1 MKVHYVNSFASGT
14 QHKVFNGATLYMF
27 AELFPAEV
35 HVYSVPSSECF
46 LKTIP
51 NAGNVASW
59 KRLWVCSINSL
70 AGLGLRYVQSALCNV
85 WVLLKAKPVDLVVY
99 NFNNVFSS
107 HVVDILCRCFRRN
120 VLVFCHNE
128 LEYITNSGKHSSLQ
142 KKVLSRLTN
151 SYFSVRRKQVAKGLR
166 FVVLGGS
173 ILRNLRPVLSPEM
186 AARFWAIDHPVTT
199 SEKSVHHV
207 EAGKGYVNI
216 GTVGIVNYYKGASE
230 LVNVVKSVSPDSNV
244 RFSIVGSVQ
253 GDVEPVRNAGI
264 TLPPNPSVPMPDS
277 EFQRAV
283 AALDFI
289 LLLYP
294 HDTYRLMA
302 SGAVLDALRFE
313 KPIIALRTD
322 YFEYLFKKFGKF
334 GYLANDTGELLHLI
348 EHASELSR
356 DFPFRSIAGQLSP
369 QALLPELKKITSS
382 FNYK

>member
-1 MKVHYVNSFASGT
+1 M
-14 QHKVFNGATLYMF
+14 
-27 AELFPAEV
+27 
-35 HVYSVPSSECF
+35 
-46 LKTIP
+46 
-51 NAGNVASW
+51 
-59 KRLWVCSINSL
+59 
-70 AGLGLRYVQSALCNV
+70 
-85 WVLLKAKPVDLVVY
+85 
-99 NFNNVFSS
+99 
-107 HVVDILCRCFRRN
+107 
-120 VLVFCHNE
+120 
-128 LEYITNSGKHSSLQ
+128 
-142 KKVLSRLTN
+142 
-151 SYFSVRRKQVAKGLR
+151 
-166 FVVLGGS
+166 
-173 ILRNLRPVLSPEM
+173 
-186 AARFWAIDHPVTT
+186 
-199 SEKSVHHV
+199 
-207 EAGKGYVNI
+207 
-216 GTVGIVNYYKGASE
+216 
-230 LVNVVKSVSPDSNV
+230 VKSVSPDSNV
-244 RFSIVGSVQ
+244 RFSIIGSVQ
-253 GDVEPVRNAGI
+253 GDVEPFRNAGI
-264 TLPPNPSVPMPDS
+264 TLPPNPSVPMPDG